1 MRRVLVIALSLLVTL
16 LFVQVYGLY
25 VKKVALKNN
34 LGKINSEIEKLG
46 TENQNLT
53 ADLEYFA
60 DPLNLAKEF
69 KSKFNYKK
77 PGEKLIIVV
86 PNE

>member
-1 MRRVLVIALSLLVTL
+1 MIVLSLLVTL

-25 VKKVALKNN
+25 SKKVALKNN
-34 LGKINSEIEKLG
+34 FVKINNELVKL
-46 TENQNLT
+46 TEENQNLT

-60 DPLNLAKEF
+60 DPRNLAKEF
-69 KSKFNYKK
+69 RSKFNYKK

-86 PNE
+86 PKQ